1 MNMLLAPRTVSK
13 IDLPLYWDFID
24 TVDYFVRHTYDGKHF
39 RMKRVSDLNDI
50 YYNSRTVLRYSLIYT
65 GTSAQPKLMS
75 YYFDQANLSELF
87 YENIPIQ
94 QKLNKIQKHIEEGFI
109 KLLTYKQP
117 PIERKDINDL

>member
-1 MNMLLAPRTVSK
+1 MSLAPRTVNK

-24 TVDYFVRHTYDGKHF
+24 TVDYFIRHTYDGKYF
-39 RMKRVSDLNDI
+39 RMKRVNDLNDI
-50 YYNSRTVLRYSLIYT
+50 YYNPRTVLRYSLIYT

-75 YYFDQANLSELF
+75 YFFEQSNLSELF

-109 KLLTYKQP
+109 KMLTYKQP
-117 PIERKDINDL
+117 PIERKDTNDL